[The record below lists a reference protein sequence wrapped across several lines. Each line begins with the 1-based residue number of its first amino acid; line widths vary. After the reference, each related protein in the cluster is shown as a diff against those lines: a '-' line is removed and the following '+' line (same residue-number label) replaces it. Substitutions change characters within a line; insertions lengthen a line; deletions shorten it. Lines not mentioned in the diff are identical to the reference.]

1 MVKDLILALQSH
13 RTLARTCHPPTNP
26 AAAKG
31 HDVRLVRS
39 SGKTGRAAAP
49 ARPAAARKSAPKVA
63 KPTPVKAG
71 RKLPAPLLT
80 VVPDLVEHSIAVEE
94 IATTVETAT
103 ALGAASV
110 SLVDEIGQAEELV
123 KELDREV
130 HGAAPTVPDRWRNED
145 GLTDDELVMAARS
158 GDDGALCDLLNK
170 YRAFARVKARS
181 YFLVGADR
189 EDIVQE
195 GMIGLYKAIRDFN
208 PDMQSSFRA
217 FAELCVTRQI
227 ITAIKTA
234 TRQKHGPL
242 NNYVSFSRPV
252 SGDDDGERVLGD
264 VIPTTAISDPADLVI
279 SAERIRAL
287 QAHFDEVLSDLETE
301 VLRLYVEGKSYQEIA
316 ERLQRHVKSIDNA
329 LQRIK
334 RKLEG
339 HLRERSIA
347 DAG

>member
-1 MVKDLILALQSH
+1 MDDEG
-13 RTLARTCHPPTNP
+13 C
-26 AAAKG
+26 
-31 HDVRLVRS
+31 DVRLVRDRS
-39 SGKTGRAAAP
+39 ASPKTPASRVPAAREQVVPLSPPLEHEEVVALVELVEIADPEELAAA
-49 ARPAAARKSAPKVA
+49 
-63 KPTPVKAG
+63 
-71 RKLPAPLLT
+71 
-80 VVPDLVEHSIAVEE
+80 E
-94 IATTVETAT
+94 IAAEVDAEIA
-103 ALGAASV
+103 GAPTGLQADIEEAEH
-110 SLVDEIGQAEELV
+110 LVDELV
-123 KELDREV
+123 TEV
-130 HGAAPTVPDRWRNED
+130 RGAGVKDRWSDTRA
-145 GLTDDELVMAARS
+145 DDELVMLART
-158 GDDGALCDLLNK
+158 GDDNALCELLNK

-208 PDMQSSFRA
+208 PDMQTSFRA

-242 NNYVSFSRPV
+242 NNYVSFERPV
-252 SGDDDGERVLGD
+252 GGDDEGDRVLGD
-264 VIPTTAISDPADLVI
+264 VIPTVAISDPADLVI

-287 QAHFDEVLSDLETE
+287 QMHFDEVLSDLETE

-334 RKLEG
+334 KKLEG
-339 HLRERSIA
+339 HLQARAVA

>member
-1 MVKDLILALQSH
+1 MRLAPSA
-13 RTLARTCHPPTNP
+13 TFPSAT
-26 AAAKG
+26 A
-31 HDVRLVRS
+31 S
-39 SGKTGRAAAP
+39 SAAAP
-49 ARPAAARKSAPKVA
+49 RPVLAAVS
-63 KPTPVKAG
+63 
-71 RKLPAPLLT
+71 
-80 VVPDLVEHSIAVEE
+80 PDLIEESVVVEE
-94 IATTVETAT
+94 LATTLEAEAVVAERAD
-103 ALGAASV
+103 L
-110 SLVDEIGQAEELV
+110 SLVAEIAEAEELV
-123 KELDREV
+123 VELSREV
-130 HGAAPTVPDRWRNED
+130 RGRETWSEAAHA
-145 GLTDDELVMAARS
+145 DEQLVLAARA
-158 GDDGALCDLLNK
+158 GDDTALSTLLTK

-208 PDMQSSFRA
+208 PDLETSFRG
-217 FAELCVTRQI
+217 FAELCITRQI

-252 SGDDDGERVLGD
+252 VGDDDGERVLAD
-264 VIPTTAISDPADLVI
+264 VLPTVAISDPADLVI

-339 HLRERSIA
+339 HLKERSVA

>member
-1 MVKDLILALQSH
+1 MVETQPLTLAELEAEREAQAQAELEQEIEAELALA
-13 RTLARTCHPPTNP
+13 LAQEIT
-26 AAAKG
+26 AA
-31 HDVRLVRS
+31 
-39 SGKTGRAAAP
+39 
-49 ARPAAARKSAPKVA
+49 
-63 KPTPVKAG
+63 
-71 RKLPAPLLT
+71 
-80 VVPDLVEHSIAVEE
+80 E
-94 IATTVETAT
+94 
-103 ALGAASV
+103 
-110 SLVDEIGQAEELV
+110 SLVA
-123 KELDREV
+123 ELDRDL
-130 HGAAPTVPDRWRNED
+130 HKGLDTLDRTARADRWRSADERS
-145 GLTDDELVMAARS
+145 DDELVQAARG
-158 GDDGALCDLLNK
+158 GDDGALADLLNK
-170 YRAFARVKARS
+170 YRSFARVKARS

-252 SGDDDGERVLGD
+252 GGDGDWGDGERVLAD
-264 VIPTTAISDPADLVI
+264 VLPTVDISDPADLVI
-279 SAERIRAL
+279 SADRIRAL

-334 RKLEG
+334 KKLEG
-339 HLRERSIA
+339 HLKARSVA

>member
-1 MVKDLILALQSH
+1 VSV
-13 RTLARTCHPPTNP
+13 RRPRESS
-26 AAAKG
+26 AA
-31 HDVRLVRS
+31 V
-39 SGKTGRAAAP
+39 
-49 ARPAAARKSAPKVA
+49 
-63 KPTPVKAG
+63 
-71 RKLPAPLLT
+71 LT
-80 VVPDLVEHSIAVEE
+80 VVPDPSPELVQAAPVEVDEDALLQAEIEAELAKSLAEE
-94 IATTVETAT
+94 ITA
-103 ALGAASV
+103 AE
-110 SLVDEIGQAEELV
+110 SLVA
-123 KELDREV
+123 ELDRDL
-130 HGAAPTVPDRWRNED
+130 HGGLAAKDRWLSAD
-145 GLTDDELVMAARS
+145 GRTDDELVLAARH
-158 GDDGALCDLLNK
+158 GDDAALAELLTK

-252 SGDDDGERVLGD
+252 GSDDDGERVLGD
-264 VIPTTAISDPADLVI
+264 VIPTVAISDPADLVI

-339 HLRERSIA
+339 HLKARSVA

>member
-1 MVKDLILALQSH
+1 MRHTS
-13 RTLARTCHPPTNP
+13 P
-26 AAAKG
+26 AAA
-31 HDVRLVRS
+31 
-39 SGKTGRAAAP
+39 AP
-49 ARPAAARKSAPKVA
+49 ER
-63 KPTPVKAG
+63 
-71 RKLPAPLLT
+71 PLLQA
-80 VVPDLVEHSIAVEE
+80 VPELVEGAVLVSELV
-94 IATTVETAT
+94 ATTEAAT
-103 ALGAASV
+103 ALGELAPGTVAT
-110 SLVDEIGQAEELV
+110 LGHEIEQAEQLIQ
-123 KELDREV
+123 ELDREV
-130 HGAAPTVPDRWRNED
+130 HAPAPRERWRNEN
-145 GLTDDELVMAARS
+145 GQTDDDLVLAARS
-158 GDDGALCDLLNK
+158 GDESALHELLNK

-181 YFLVGADR
+181 YYLVGADR
-189 EDIVQE
+189 EDMVQE

-252 SGDDDGERVLGD
+252 AGDDDGDRVLAD
-264 VIPTTAISDPADLVI
+264 VLPTVAISDPADLVI

-339 HLRERSIA
+339 HLQARSVA

>member
-1 MVKDLILALQSH
+1 MRLSTPSGPAPVLPQQEVAALVELVVIDEDAPPAGAPAEH
-13 RTLARTCHPPTNP
+13 TLAEDLDEAEH
-26 AAAKG
+26 
-31 HDVRLVRS
+31 LV
-39 SGKTGRAAAP
+39 
-49 ARPAAARKSAPKVA
+49 
-63 KPTPVKAG
+63 
-71 RKLPAPLLT
+71 L
-80 VVPDLVEHSIAVEE
+80 
-94 IATTVETAT
+94 
-103 ALGAASV
+103 
-110 SLVDEIGQAEELV
+110 
-123 KELDREV
+123 ELDREV
-130 HGAAPTVPDRWRNED
+130 RSSSCWGRDADQRPDA
-145 GLTDDELVMAARS
+145 ELVALARE
-158 GDDGALCDLLNK
+158 GDDAALAELLGK
-170 YRAFARVKARS
+170 YRSFARVKARS

-195 GMIGLYKAIRDFN
+195 GMIGLYKAIRDFD
-208 PDMQSSFRA
+208 PAHETSFRG

-252 SGDDDGERVLGD
+252 NGDDDGERVLSD
-264 VIPTTAISDPADLVI
+264 VLPTVAISDPADLVI

-334 RKLEG
+334 KKLEG
-339 HLRERSIA
+339 HLKERAQA
-347 DAG
+347 DHG